1 MPFPR
6 VQLLATCLV
15 DALFPG
21 VGEAVMTALTR
32 AGIDVA
38 FPLGQTCCGQPAFN
52 AGFWDEA
59 RRMARHT
66 IDVFLADP
74 DPVVIP
80 SGSCAHMIR
89 HGYLELF
96 ADDPAW
102 LARARELAAKT
113 SELSEFL
120 VDRIGMSRFRASYA
134 ARVAY
139 HPSCHLLRG
148 LGVDRQPQAL
158 LGAVQGLDVHR
169 LEAECCGFGGVFAVD
184 EPELSGAMLER
195 KLAAIHQSGVTAV
208 VGCDVSCLM
217 QIEGGLRKQGSAV
230 RCLHLAQLLTGQ
242 EPGLR

>member
-1 MPFPR
+1 
-6 VQLLATCLV
+6 
-15 DALFPG
+15 
-21 VGEAVMTALTR
+21 
-32 AGIDVA
+32 
-38 FPLGQTCCGQPAFN
+38 
-52 AGFWDEA
+52 
-59 RRMARHT
+59 MARHT
-66 IDVFLADP
+66 IDVFLAEP

-96 ADDPAW
+96 ADDPTW

-120 VDRIGMSRFRASYA
+120 VDRMGMTVTGASYA

-158 LGAVQGLDVHR
+158 LGAVAGLEVHR
-169 LEAECCGFGGVFAVD
+169 LEAECCGFGGVFAID
-184 EPELSGAMLER
+184 EPELSSAMLER
-195 KLAAIHQSGVTAV
+195 KLAAIHQAGVTVV

-217 QIEGGLRKQGSAV
+217 QIEGGLRKRGSEV
-230 RCLHLAQLLTGQ
+230 RCMHLAQVLAGQ
-242 EPGLR
+242 EAGLR